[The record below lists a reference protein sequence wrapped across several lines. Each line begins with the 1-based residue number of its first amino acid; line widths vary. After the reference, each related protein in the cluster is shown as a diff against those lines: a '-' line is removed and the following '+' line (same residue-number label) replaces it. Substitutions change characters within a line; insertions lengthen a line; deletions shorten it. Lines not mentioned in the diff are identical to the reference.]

1 MSISTRLLGGAA
13 LLAAT
18 AFLSGC
24 VVAPLGSPYYAQG
37 QYSQGPYG
45 PGPVYVEPAPVVVAP
60 PVSFGIYGGYYR
72 PRYPRH
78 WR

>member
-1 MSISTRLLGGAA
+1 MKYARLLGGAA
-13 LLAAT
+13 VLSAT

-24 VVAPLGSPYYAQG
+24 VVAPLGSPYYAQP
-37 QYSQGPYG
+37 YSQGVYG
-45 PGPVYVEPAPVVVAP
+45 PGPGYVEPAPVMVAPP

-72 PRYPRH
+72 PRYHRH